1 MEIEL
6 TIYNYLDAIHLE
18 ETLTKTLDAM
28 AYYGNSE
35 AEMQRIATLLIL
47 VKCERVRHF
56 RQSERDR
63 EAIAKAA

>member
-6 TIYNYLDAIHLE
+6 TINNYLDAINLE
-18 ETLTKTLDAM
+18 EALTKTLDAM
-28 AYYGNSE
+28 AYYGHSE

-56 RQSERDR
+56 KQSESDR
-63 EAIAKAA
+63 QAIAKVA